1 MRNDGMRTRPRNQS
15 TRTSFDSFG
24 ELIGRAL
31 FIGIGLLI
39 LTQYGF
45 RDVFTSVLGL
55 TFALSPIVTVQAV
68 KVRIESLLKIT
79 SNRVSHKVIGKE
91 VFTVEQRD
99 FKAQTVIGHLHGDL
113 IQPGPEKQE
122 KRDESRADDNDW
134 RIARDFNLPGEGDAK
149 EFRLKMSRGDH
160 LTGYVSANDEV
171 CAYVLTS
178 NSRNSFKNGYGFS
191 PLWDS
196 EWETYAKVDFVA
208 LKTGTYYFV
217 VTNEP
222 DEDESDY
229 YDDEDETDDV
239 AVELRLKL

>member
-1 MRNDGMRTRPRNQS
+1 MRTRHGNQS
-15 TRTSFDSFG
+15 THTSLDSFG
-24 ELIGRAL
+24 ELLGRAL
-31 FIGIGLLI
+31 FIGVGLLI

-55 TFALSPIVTVQAV
+55 TFTLGPIVTVEAV
-68 KVRIESLLKIT
+68 KVRIESFLKIT
-79 SNRVSHKVIGKE
+79 SNRVSQKVIGKE

-122 KRDESRADDNDW
+122 EREDPRGEDDDW
-134 RIARDFNLPGEGDAK
+134 KIARDFNLPGEGDAK

-160 LTGYVSANDEV
+160 LKGYVSADDEV

-191 PLWDS
+191 PLWES

-222 DEDESDY
+222 DEDDSNY
-229 YDDEDETDDV
+229 YDDDNEDLDDV
-239 AVELRLKL
+239 AAQLRLRL